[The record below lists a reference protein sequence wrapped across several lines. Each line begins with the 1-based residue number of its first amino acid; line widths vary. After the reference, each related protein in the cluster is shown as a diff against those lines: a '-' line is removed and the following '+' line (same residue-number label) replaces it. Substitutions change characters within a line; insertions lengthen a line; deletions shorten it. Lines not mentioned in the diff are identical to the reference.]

1 MKNFR
6 ISPLAPKGAWERFGY
21 AAFHECFGLVL
32 RTIYHMRRAEL
43 RSLPSGPVIVAANH
57 RSFVDPGVLGAAVD
71 RPLIYMMH
79 ARYYDIPLLNWF
91 FRMAR
96 CIVVEDERDN
106 RATLRAAKQVLD
118 QGLALGIFPEGH
130 ISEDGS
136 LQPARPG
143 IGWLARKSGAPVVP
157 VHLGG
162 TRETLPRGARMLRLS
177 HISVAM
183 GEPLS
188 IADYPEGRA
197 GEEAFSR
204 DVMAAI
210 ARLGGVPAP
219 GEGSVPPQ

>member
-6 ISPLAPKGAWERFGY
+6 ISPMAPKGVWERIGY
-21 AAFHECFGLVL
+21 AGFQGFFGLVL
-32 RTIYHMRRAEL
+32 RTVYHMRRADT
-43 RSLPSGPVIVAANH
+43 RPLPPGAVIVAANH

-71 RPLIYMMH
+71 RELIYMMN
-79 ARYYDIPLLNWF
+79 AKYYDIPMLNWF

-118 QGLALGIFPEGH
+118 HGLALGIFPEGH
-130 ISEDGS
+130 ISKDGT
-136 LQPARPG
+136 LQPAKPG
-143 IGWLARKSGAPVVP
+143 IGWLARKTGAPVVP
-157 VHLGG
+157 VHLSG
-162 TRETLPRGARMLRLS
+162 TRETLPRSARMLRLA
-177 HISVAM
+177 HISVRM

-188 IADYPEGRA
+188 IADYPDGRA
-197 GEEAFSR
+197 GDEAFAR

-219 GEGSVPPQ
+219 RE